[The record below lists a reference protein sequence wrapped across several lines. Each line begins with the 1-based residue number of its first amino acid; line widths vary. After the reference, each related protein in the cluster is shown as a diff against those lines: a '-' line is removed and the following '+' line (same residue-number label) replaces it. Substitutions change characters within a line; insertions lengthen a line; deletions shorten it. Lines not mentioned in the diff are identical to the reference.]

1 LAHLI
6 VRDGPLRGRRFEITS
21 DGLTIGRENS
31 VILIEDDGEVSRNHA
46 VVRLSPDGIEVEDRG
61 STNGTFVN
69 ERRIEGPTSLN
80 RGDILRI
87 GQTRIDVEIPDDPNK
102 TVVSGLVVPPTQ
114 EHSAP
119 IPQVPAEPSED
130 EEAANE
136 EAPAPSQSS
145 PETDSQSEPHVDV
158 LQVPV
163 ARRAEEPPQEGD
175 DPETRSPTSEL
186 PARKKV
192 GGGGVERAGASKRA
206 LLIIGAVL
214 VAILVFGLYSVFAG
228 GAPGRQDYI
237 SSVNDICR
245 EDMAR
250 LNRLNDSRAGNT
262 ERAAAIIGDMTTS
275 IEELERP
282 EGNDREIDRFIST
295 FERVG
300 SGFEALSV
308 SQRANNT
315 RRARVAAR
323 RLDRDVRRFQDAARN
338 LGAQQC
344 TFDR

>member
-1 LAHLI
+1 VAHLI
-6 VRDGPLRGRRFEITS
+6 VRDGPLRGRRYEISS
-21 DGLTIGRENS
+21 DGISIGRENS
-31 VILIEDDGEVSRNHA
+31 VVLFEADGEVSRNHA
-46 VVRLSPDGIEVEDRG
+46 TVRTSDEGIVVEDLG
-61 STNGTFVN
+61 STNGTYVN
-69 ERRIEGPTSLN
+69 ERRITEPTTLN
-80 RGDILRI
+80 RGDILRV
-87 GQTRIDVEIPDDPNK
+87 GQTRLDVEIPDDPDK
-102 TVVSGLVVPPTQ
+102 TIVSGLVVPPTQ

-119 IPQVPAEPSED
+119 VPQVPAEPSEE
-130 EEAANE
+130 EEAA
-136 EAPAPSQSS
+136 APSQPV
-145 PETDSQSEPHVDV
+145 PEPEYPSDPHVDV

-163 ARRAEEPPQEGD
+163 ARRTEEPPQQGA
-175 DPETRSPTSEL
+175 DPEMRAPTSEL

-192 GGGGVERAGASKRA
+192 GGGEVERAGASKRT
-206 LLIIGAVL
+206 LLIIGAL
-214 VAILVFGLYSVFAG
+214 LLAILVFGLYSLFSG
-228 GAPGRQDYI
+228 GAPTRQDYVA
-237 SSVNDICR
+237 SVNDICR

-262 ERAAAIIGDMTTS
+262 ERAAAIIGDMTTT

-282 EGNDREIDRFIST
+282 EGSDREIDRFIST

-315 RRARVAAR
+315 RRAREAAR

-338 LGAQQC
+338 LGTQQC

>member
-1 LAHLI
+1 M
-6 VRDGPLRGRRFEITS
+6 RGRRFEISS
-21 DGLTIGRENS
+21 DEVTIGRENS

-46 VVRLSPDGIEVEDRG
+46 VVRLSADGLEVVDSG

-69 ERRIEGPTSLN
+69 EQRIAEPTPLN
-80 RGDILRI
+80 RGDILRV
-87 GQTRIDVEIPDDPNK
+87 GQTRLDVEIDDDDPNK
-102 TVVSGLVVPPTQ
+102 TIVSGLVVPPTQ

-119 IPQVPAEPSED
+119 VSQASTASAPRPEESKEESDADSEPQVD
-130 EEAANE
+130 E
-136 EAPAPSQSS
+136 
-145 PETDSQSEPHVDV
+145 
-158 LQVPV
+158 LQVPP
-163 ARRAEEPPQEGD
+163 AREREGPSQDEADGEE
-175 DPETRSPTSEL
+175 RSPTSEL

-192 GGGGVERAGASKRA
+192 GKGDVERAGASKRT
-206 LLIIGAVL
+206 LLVIGAVL
-214 VAILVFGLYSVFAG
+214 VAILVFGLYSLFAG
-228 GAPGRQDYI
+228 GAPSRQDYV

-262 ERAAAIIGDMTTS
+262 ERAAAIIGDTTIA

-282 EGNDREIDRFIST
+282 EGGDREIDRFIST

-300 SGFEALSV
+300 SDFEALSV

-315 RRARVAAR
+315 RRARQAAR

>member
-6 VRDGPLRGRRFEITS
+6 ARDGPLRGHRFEISS
-21 DGLTIGRENS
+21 DEVTIGRENS
-31 VILIEDDGEVSRNHA
+31 AILIEDDGEVSRNHA
-46 VVRLSPDGIEVEDRG
+46 VVRLSADGLEVEDSG

-69 ERRIEGPTSLN
+69 EQRIAEPTPLN
-80 RGDILRI
+80 RGDILRV
-87 GQTRIDVEIPDDPNK
+87 GQTRLDVEIDDDPNK
-102 TVVSGLVVPPTQ
+102 TIVSGLVVPPTQ

-119 IPQVPAEPSED
+119 VSQAPTASAPRAPEESKEEGDADSEPQVD
-130 EEAANE
+130 E
-136 EAPAPSQSS
+136 
-145 PETDSQSEPHVDV
+145 
-158 LQVPV
+158 LQVPP
-163 ARRAEEPPQEGD
+163 AREPERPSQDEADGEE
-175 DPETRSPTSEL
+175 RLPTSEL
-186 PARKKV
+186 PARRKV
-192 GGGGVERAGASKRA
+192 GKGDVERAGASKRT
-206 LLIIGAVL
+206 LLIIGVVL
-214 VAILVFGLYSVFAG
+214 VAILVFGVYSLFAG
-228 GAPGRQDYI
+228 GAPGKQEYV

-262 ERAAAIIGDMTTS
+262 ERAATIIGDMTTA

-282 EGNDREIDRFIST
+282 EGSDREIERFIAT

-315 RRARVAAR
+315 RRARQAAR